1 MEKAGGVASLRIDK
15 DLKSLSAEMISKAC
29 FGSNNVIGNEI
40 FTKMLVLQN
49 SLSKQ
54 QAIFGLPGVRHIR
67 TKITRDIWRT
77 DKEVDRSILKLMDD
91 DCDAKGQSFLQ
102 ALVTISAVD
111 PASP

>member
-1 MEKAGGVASLRIDK
+1 
-15 DLKSLSAEMISKAC
+15 
-29 FGSNNVIGNEI
+29 
-40 FTKMLVLQN
+40 MLQD

-54 QAIFGLPGVRHIR
+54 QAIVGLPGVRHIR
-67 TKITRDIWRT
+67 TKITHDIWRIG
-77 DKEVDRSILKLMDD
+77 KEVNRSILKLMDD